1 MLKERVLPAD
11 LFTVINKTILQDSDR
26 KILMMLYQPIIGSDA
41 VSLYYSLW
49 TYLDKL
55 ELMSDT
61 WTHHHLMTNLQ
72 MRLDFIVEA
81 REKLE
86 AVGLL
91 KTYLK
96 KSEMNQFIYELY
108 SPLSVREFFDNPLLS
123 TVLYNNIGDAEY
135 QRTIDYFKIP
145 KIDLSTYEDITC
157 KFCDVYEATD
167 MTNFTQILEDLKH
180 TRKNKLEIMAS
191 INLEHIFSM
200 IPEEMLNV
208 RSITNDTKEFLY
220 RMSFI
225 YGFTDDDMVNLLWDC
240 LTDKRTIDKEKFK
253 EKASNYYKFEHNGA
267 LPSLAYKTQPEYLRK
282 KNSTTSLRDKKIFEF
297 ETTSPYD
304 YLYSKQAGDKI
315 STNEIQILNYLI
327 ETMKFTPG
335 VVNVIIDYVLT
346 KCNNKLIFNYVESVS
361 GFFARN
367 KVKTVEEAMSLAEDD
382 QAKMNEKISKKQPK
396 KIEKKPTWLDQKFE
410 TKEATKE
417 EQQEMKDLISKVIR

>member
-11 LFTVINKTILQDSDR
+11 LFTVINKTILQDNER
-26 KILMMLYQPIIGSDA
+26 KVLMMLYQPIIGSDA
-41 VSLYYSLW
+41 ISLYYSLC
-49 TYLDKL
+49 TYLDRL
-55 ELMSDT
+55 EIMSDT

-72 MRLDFIVEA
+72 MRLDFIIEA

-108 SPLSVREFFDNPLLS
+108 SPLSVKEFFDNPLLS
-123 TVLYNNIGDAEY
+123 TVLYNNIGEIEY
-135 QRTIDYFKIP
+135 QRTIEYFKIP
-145 KIDLSTYEDITC
+145 KIDLSSYEDITC
-157 KFCDVYEATD
+157 KFQDVFESTD
-167 MTNFTQILEDLKH
+167 MTNFTQIVEDLKH
-180 TRKNKLEIMAS
+180 TTKNKLEIMAS

-200 IPEEMLNV
+200 IPEELLNI
-208 RSITNDTKEFLY
+208 RSVTNDTKEFLY

-225 YGFTDDDMVNLLWDC
+225 YGFTDDDMVNLLWDSF
-240 LTDKRTIDKEKFK
+240 TDKRTIDKEKFK
-253 EKASNYYKFEHNGA
+253 EKASNYYKFEHNGT
-267 LPSLAYKTQPEYLRK
+267 LPSLAYKMQPEYLRK
-282 KNSTTSLRDKKIFEF
+282 KDLTTSLRDKKIFEF

-315 STNEIQILNYLI
+315 STNEIQILNYLL

-335 VVNVIIDYVLT
+335 VTNVIIDYVLA
-346 KCNNKLIFNYVESVS
+346 KCNNKLIFNYVESVA

-367 KVKTVEEAMSLAEDD
+367 KVKSVEEAMTLAEND
-382 QAKMNEKISKKQPK
+382 QAQMNEKISKKQPK
-396 KIEKKPTWLDQKFE
+396 KLEKKPVWLDKKFE
-410 TKEATKE
+410 VQEATKE